1 MSVKSGVQTLVLRH
15 GGTEQRVCFAAVDAA
30 PPQEFLSESEKE
42 QHEGFKFAAKQ
53 AAFLLGRLAAKRAL
67 GALLAEPDLRRI
79 EIRSGIYGQPLIHH
93 PAAGAADVSV
103 SHSHGLA
110 VALAFPATCPMGI
123 DLETV
128 AAVAAATIIGELQAS
143 AAERAWLAAAGVAR
157 ATPGVD
163 QATACCVL
171 WTAREALGKTL
182 KIGLNSPLG
191 ILALTEIRATA
202 EGSWA
207 GRYLNFP
214 RCQCLSQ
221 AAGGRVLSLA
231 MPGDAQLSA
240 RLSFN

>member
-1 MSVKSGVQTLVLRH
+1 VSVKSDVQSLVLRH

-30 PPQEFLSESEKE
+30 PREDFLSEREKE
-42 QHEGFKFAAKQ
+42 QLGGFKFAAKQ
-53 AAFLLGRLAAKRAL
+53 EAFLLGRLAAKSAL

-143 AAERAWLAAAGVAR
+143 AVERAWLAEA
-157 ATPGVD
+157 GVD

-207 GRYLNFP
+207 GGYQNFP

-221 AAGGRVLSLA
+221 ARGGRVLSLA
-231 MPGDAQLSA
+231 MPSDAQLSA
-240 RLSFN
+240 PLQFA